1 MWGKKVSSTDQ
12 IVPFLE
18 EAFAQEGPALI
29 SVPVDYSENMKLSD
43 RLGQV
48 SVPI

>member
-1 MWGKKVSSTDQ
+1 MYRSDST
-12 IVPFLE
+12 VFRGS
-18 EAFAQEGPALI
+18 FAQEGPALI
-29 SVPVDYSENMKLSD
+29 SVPIDYSENMKLSD